1 MQMHCFKFHNK
12 MRAVLP
18 RERRKAVLK
27 TFTKSVFEH
36 GFGGKTRK
44 RLAQPKQQRKMNINH
59 KFSRIV
65 CRNQIIDRR
74 KKQNYNDYIKRNRRR
89 F

>member
-1 MQMHCFKFHNK
+1 MHASFHYQ

-27 TFTKSVFEH
+27 TF
-36 GFGGKTRK
+36 GKERFWTWLRRQYTPK
-44 RLAQPKQQRKMNINH
+44 GLPQPKQQRKMNINH

-65 CRNQIIDRR
+65 YRNQIIDRR
-74 KKQNYNDYIKRNRRR
+74 
-89 F
+89 